1 MDEILIANYDPD
13 WPAKFEAEAARLRA
27 AFSRSRETSELI
39 TRIEHIGST
48 AVPGLA
54 AKPIIDLLVG
64 VASLDDARVKAVP
77 VLAEMG
83 YAYWHDN
90 PDDAAHMFFVKGL
103 PPSAPQRTHHIHM
116 VEPGSPF
123 WERLQF
129 RDYLRVHPAD
139 RDAYAALKR
148 DLAAR
153 FADDR
158 EAYTDAKTEF
168 IKAIMEKAQKA
179 ASK

>member
-1 MDEILIANYDPD
+1 MDEICIVDYDPD
-13 WPAKFEAEAARLRA
+13 WPAQFEKEAARLRT
-27 AFSRSRETSELI
+27 AFSPWLI
-39 TRIEHIGST
+39 TRMEHMGST

-54 AKPIIDLLVG
+54 AKPILDLLVG
-64 VASLDDARVKAVP
+64 VVSLDEARQKAVP
-77 VLAEMG
+77 ILAEMG

-90 PDDAAHMFFVKGL
+90 PDDATHFFFVKGL
-103 PPSAPQRTHHIHM
+103 PPSALRRTHHIHM

-123 WERLQF
+123 WERLRF
-129 RDYLRVHPAD
+129 RDYLRTHAGD

-148 DLAAR
+148 DLAVR

-168 IKAIMEKAQKA
+168 IKAIMEKVKTQE
-179 ASK
+179 